1 MIEKLYSNKKY
12 GFPLISSVL
21 FITCT
26 IVTIPTAFQHE
37 LYDIFA
43 MQSKPFFFWQAFSGI
58 FEHSIFPGWFIWAHF
73 LGNMTMVIAFGILI
87 ERLIG
92 SGKMLILTLLAAVS
106 YAAFFQIRFAG
117 QFTHGSGASGI
128 VYAYAPV
135 AIYSLWKFIKQANY
149 NYRKDFLLYLL
160 AFEFLFA
167 WGFVTAVSSWS
178 GTNIYHLL
186 ATIIGTLFCIGCKK
200 QIDKEIEYVVKGDMI
215 AQKQPKSKWL
225 YTVVFV
231 PLLMAAV
238 LALYCAGYLKGMFIE
253 PVRISSHDT
262 IQEVINNNN
271 TVEIVFEKPI
281 TEFTNI
287 STSGVDSVTL
297 TYSDDKKILY
307 CAFENGIHSA
317 YKIML
322 GSAYSQDGQ
331 AVKDITIDITE

>member
-1 MIEKLYSNKKY
+1 MIAKLYRNPKY
-12 GFPLISSVL
+12 GFPLISAVL

-43 MQSKPFFFWQAFSGI
+43 MQSRPFFFWQVFSGI

-73 LGNMTMVIAFGILI
+73 LGNMSMVIAFGILI

-92 SGKMLILTLLAAVS
+92 SGKMLLLTLLAAVS

-135 AIYSLWKFIKQANY
+135 ALYSLWKFIKHANY
-149 NYRKDFLLYLL
+149 HCKKDFLLYLL
-160 AFEFLFA
+160 AFEFLFV
-167 WGFVTAVSSWS
+167 WGFITAVSSWS

-186 ATIIGTLFCIGCKK
+186 ATMIGTLFCIGYKK
-200 QIDKEIEYVVKGDMI
+200 QIDKEIACVVNGDMI
-215 AQKQPKSKWL
+215 AQKRPKKKWL
-225 YTVVFV
+225 YTVLIV
-231 PLLMAAV
+231 PVLMAAV
-238 LALYCAGYLKGMFIE
+238 LALYCAGYLNDMFIE
-253 PVRISSHDT
+253 PVSISSHDT
-262 IQEVINNNN
+262 IQDVIANHN

-287 STSGVDSVTL
+287 STSGADSVTL
-297 TYSDDKKILY
+297 TYSDDKRILY
-307 CAFENGIHSA
+307 CTFENGIHSA
-317 YKIML
+317 YKIIL

-331 AVKDITIDITE
+331 AVKDITIDIAE